1 MSHRRTSRSDG
12 RPFLHRAVLALVPLC
27 GLAAGGCLEREL
39 VVDSNPDGA
48 LVYMNDQEVGRTP
61 IRREFRWYGT
71 YDVVVRKEGYEP
83 LRTKTPVIAPAWL
96 WVPFD
101 FFVEILPFRFTDT
114 HHVRYELKAA
124 GESTVDPDRMMARA
138 RELQDKLESGE
149 KTVVKHPSTRPA
161 KPSTRPATRPANKP
175 AAAVR

>member
-1 MSHRRTSRSDG
+1 MSHRRTFRPDV
-12 RPFLHRAVLALVPLC
+12 RPFLHRLVLALVPLG

-101 FFVEILPFRFTDT
+101 FFVEIMPFRFTDT
-114 HHVRYELKAA
+114 HRVRYELKAA

-138 RELQDKLESGE
+138 RELQEKLVSGE
-149 KTVVKHPSTRPA
+149 RTVVKQPTTQPTTRAA
-161 KPSTRPATRPANKP
+161 KPSTKPATRPRK
-175 AAAVR
+175 